1 MPRKSSERNRTA
13 ARKLVQKQQS
23 LAAAKAKRIE
33 DMRAWR
39 EYSRSNERRLAAT
52 MMSVAHAADFE

>member
-13 ARKLVQKQQS
+13 ARKLVQKQQN

-39 EYSRSNERRLAAT
+39 GYARSNERRLAAT
-52 MMSVAHAADFE
+52 MMSVAHAADFK